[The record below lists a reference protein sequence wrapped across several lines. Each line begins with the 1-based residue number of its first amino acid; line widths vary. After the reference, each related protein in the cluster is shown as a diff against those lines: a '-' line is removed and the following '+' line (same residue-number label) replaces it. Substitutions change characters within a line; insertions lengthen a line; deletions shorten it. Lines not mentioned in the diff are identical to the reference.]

1 MSVRVFRRSK
11 FKNAENLEILYAF
24 LINCDILQFRDFTH
38 KNLQKVLDMTDQNK
52 TDHISWTK
60 GQVAQIQAAFF
71 YGYCSSCAL
80 FGLFADRVGPRIIIG
95 ETYHKTPSS
104 ELF

>member
-1 MSVRVFRRSK
+1 
-11 FKNAENLEILYAF
+11 
-24 LINCDILQFRDFTH
+24 
-38 KNLQKVLDMTDQNK
+38 MTDQNK
-52 TDHISWTK
+52 TDHIPWTK

-95 ETYHKTPSS
+95 RVVVSILRSK
-104 ELF
+104 LFQQVPWEDPVL